1 MQIVDVYSFFKGH
14 PRFNKL
20 VGNDYLFV
28 EYKCPLEVEQF
39 QLWTESHLIIYVL
52 SGKKEWS
59 SPRESFLIEA
69 GDALFVK
76 KGVYTT
82 KQFMEVDYCVML
94 FFINDDFIRSF
105 LKESDMF
112 EAAPAAEVGPEDIFR
127 IDTNETLRDLMQ
139 SVFNYLNQDNSIP
152 QRLVE
157 IKFKE
162 LLYNILLSPRN
173 HKLSGFFKSMLQTSR
188 TDLDYIMKRNFQFDL
203 KLEEFARLSGR
214 SLSSFKRDFQ
224 NFYGQTPGK
233 WLVEQRL
240 EYARK
245 LLLKSDLDINQICFD
260 SGFKN
265 ASHFNKVFKNKF
277 ALPPKQFRIQHSEK

>member
-14 PRFNKL
+14 PRYNKL

-52 SGKKEWS
+52 SGKKEWN

-82 KQFMEVDYCVML
+82 KQFKEVDYCVML

-105 LKESDMF
+105 LKENDLQGNKVPS
-112 EAAPAAEVGPEDIFR
+112 EAGEEDIFR
-127 IDTNETLRDLMQ
+127 IDTNETLSDLMQ
-139 SVFNYLNQDNSIP
+139 SVFNYLNQHSDIP
-152 QRLVE
+152 RRLVE

-162 LLYNILLSPRN
+162 LLFNILLSPRN
-173 HKLSGFFKSMLQTSR
+173 SKLSGFFKSMLQTNR

-203 KLEEFARLSGR
+203 KLEEFAKLCGR
-214 SLSSFKRDFQ
+214 SLSTFKRDFQ
-224 NFYGQTPGK
+224 NYYGQTPGK
-233 WLVEQRL
+233 WLLEQRL
-240 EYARK
+240 DYARK

-265 ASHFNKVFKNKF
+265 ASHFNKVFKDKF
-277 ALPPKQFRIQHSEK
+277 ALPPKQFRTQHSTK